1 MPKTRF
7 GKWSVGVIFFILV
20 IFIGTLL
27 VMRYQKTKN
36 DIVMKQLVLLPSET
50 PTLAQQSEIHSSD
63 GTMNLIMQTE
73 TKKDQPK
80 NYSFFVADISG
91 ENKRLLFT
99 KTTGLQEKMSLPL
112 NSFSPDN
119 KYLYLEE
126 KKPGFVDVLVFKV
139 SGETFA
145 NGEQYLDVGQLLAKS
160 KAGYHINHV
169 TGWVSP
175 IFIQINTIKDDLTKG
190 PSYWFDVESHAFW
203 QQ

>member
-1 MPKTRF
+1 MRFQKTRNVPQDNLRNNINRPDQAI
-7 GKWSVGVIFFILV
+7 S
-20 IFIGTLL
+20 
-27 VMRYQKTKN
+27 QK
-36 DIVMKQLVLLPSET
+36 
-50 PTLAQQSEIHSSD
+50 SEIHSSD

-91 ENKRLLFT
+91 KNKRLLFT
-99 KTTGLQEKMSLPL
+99 KTVSLGEISAPL
-112 NSFSPDN
+112 NSWSPDN

-126 KKPGFVDVLVFKV
+126 KKPGPVDVLVFKA
-139 SGETFA
+139 SGESFL

-160 KAGYHINHV
+160 KAEYHLNHV

-175 IFIQINTIKDDLTKG
+175 TLVQVNTIKDDLTKG